1 MYDIFRE
8 KFRKCLFM
16 SIEQVRQPQRPS
28 LSTMSKQGRKNSPTC
43 TAAPSTWPDAVWEAF
58 ETRLSTNRTSKNT
71 TYLQEAVVPND
82 NDLPPALQRE
92 RCLVPTGSNMIMVVV
107 NGRQYQ
113 RPLHRMKLLLHLR
126 SAGIA
131 DALDIAE
138 QASHLCMDAVN
149 VDGKGS
155 KHCANPLHM
164 VVEDDRTN
172 KKRQRCA
179 GWVWIH
185 PYQDRLGGGYWY
197 PTCIHDPPCLRYT
210 PKALMPT
217 LLRN

>member
-1 MYDIFRE
+1 
-8 KFRKCLFM
+8 M
-16 SIEQVRQPQRPS
+16 SIEEEQTTADRPTKRDHHP

-71 TYLQEAVVPND
+71 TYLQEAAVVPD
-82 NDLPPALQRE
+82 DDDLPPALRRE

-107 NGRQYQ
+107 EGQQYQ

-126 SAGIA
+126 GVGAA
-131 DALDIAE
+131 DALDSAG

-164 VVEDDRTN
+164 AVEDDRAN

-185 PYQDRLGGGYWY
+185 PYQDRLGGYWY

-210 PKALMPT
+210 PKASVPT
-217 LLRN
+217 LLRD